1 MPNIRQFSYLPAMF
15 IDELCCLQDQP
26 RSRSPHRSPPPALPP
41 TQNGVSRPAAT
52 TTSGRQRGGGR
63 GAASRQKALEKELR
77 RAETAARRMERPEH
91 CQKSLH
97 ALVDRR
103 VLEVPGGGQL
113 LAALQENSDV
123 TVHVITAAQP
133 GTVTWEREVSGCLE
147 RDGQA
152 VTTTRRESQDHLVA
166 VIEAAT
172 LASLVQTG
180 QQTVSG
186 GRGLTETMLQL
197 GRETGKKVTILCW
210 DLDKLCRTK
219 KVTGS
224 YGRAAAGGGGG
235 RRLERLQLEDAVVDS
250 LLETPHSLRIVTTPA
265 DGGVFLAQMTK
276 AIAEE
281 PFKRQRGRHPFAWFA
296 DADSARPVKV
306 DASLRGLRRLW
317 TEQLRPLCGG
327 SLETAQAVGEAYPSP
342 QALLQG
348 FASCASV
355 EQRERLVADLT
366 VRSGDN
372 KQPPVEAYCDME
384 FAGGNWTVIQRRDN
398 IEPRQDFY
406 LGWKEYKEGFGNV
419 TQEFWWGLEHLFQL
433 TSSDRRYELRVDL
446 EAFDGSRRYATYQQF
461 RISSELYGYRLSASD
476 YSGNATDGLKYAV
489 KRKFS
494 TRDRDQDDWGDGH
507 CAQDHQGAWWYSGCG
522 WSNLNGRYRD
532 GGDVDK
538 TGIWWYRWRRF
549 ESLKKTAMK
558 IRPT

>member
-1 MPNIRQFSYLPAMF
+1 MMSYHDLSVSEDSDDDGWYVPLLQRLAPSDESAGSSFQDPIRLESP
-15 IDELCCLQDQP
+15 ERDQP

-366 VRSGDN
+366 VRRSVG
-372 KQPPVEAYCDME
+372 PLV
-384 FAGGNWTVIQRRDN
+384 
-398 IEPRQDFY
+398 
-406 LGWKEYKEGFGNV
+406 
-419 TQEFWWGLEHLFQL
+419 
-433 TSSDRRYELRVDL
+433 S
-446 EAFDGSRRYATYQQF
+446 SRRVGNETSRRLYAAMT
-461 RISSELYGYRLSASD
+461 
-476 YSGNATDGLKYAV
+476 ATDGDLE
-489 KRKFS
+489 
-494 TRDRDQDDWGDGH
+494 
-507 CAQDHQGAWWYSGCG
+507 
-522 WSNLNGRYRD
+522 L
-532 GGDVDK
+532 
-538 TGIWWYRWRRF
+538 
-549 ESLKKTAMK
+549 
-558 IRPT
+558 

>member
-1 MPNIRQFSYLPAMF
+1 MASTVIGVILVVWT
-15 IDELCCLQDQP
+15 
-26 RSRSPHRSPPPALPP
+26 ALA
-41 TQNGVSRPAAT
+41 GW
-52 TTSGRQRGGGR
+52 
-63 GAASRQKALEKELR
+63 
-77 RAETAARRMERPEH
+77 
-91 CQKSLH
+91 
-97 ALVDRR
+97 
-103 VLEVPGGGQL
+103 
-113 LAALQENSDV
+113 
-123 TVHVITAAQP
+123 TAAQQQQP
-133 GTVTWEREVSGCLE
+133 AALPTADEVYSYIARAVHRELQPVVSKLE
-147 RDGQA
+147 SRVESLD
-152 VTTTRRESQDHLVA
+152 TRL
-166 VIEAAT
+166 T
-172 LASLVQTG
+172 LLDSRMST
-180 QQTVSG
+180 
-186 GRGLTETMLQL
+186 LTAHVLTNRL
-197 GRETGKKVTILCW
+197 GV
-210 DLDKLCRTK
+210 
-219 KVTGS
+219 
-224 YGRAAAGGGGG
+224 Y
-235 RRLERLQLEDAVVDS
+235 
-250 LLETPHSLRIVTTPA
+250 LLLP
-265 DGGVFLAQMTK
+265 
-276 AIAEE
+276 
-281 PFKRQRGRHPFAWFA
+281 
-296 DADSARPVKV
+296 
-306 DASLRGLRRLW
+306 
-317 TEQLRPLCGG
+317 
-327 SLETAQAVGEAYPSP
+327 
-342 QALLQG
+342 
-348 FASCASV
+348 
-355 EQRERLVADLT
+355 
-366 VRSGDN
+366 SGDN